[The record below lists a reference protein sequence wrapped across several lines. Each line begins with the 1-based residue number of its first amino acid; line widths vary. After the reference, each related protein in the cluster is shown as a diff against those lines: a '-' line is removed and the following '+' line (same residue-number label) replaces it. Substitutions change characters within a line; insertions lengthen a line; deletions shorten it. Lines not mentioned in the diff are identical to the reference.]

1 MSRRQGV
8 RPSLTT
14 LLALRHA
21 SAETA
26 RAEHGAAVAARH
38 AAQERLRQLH
48 EQLAC
53 HEVTGPRWA
62 LGIDERARLGEAM
75 AAARTAVAS
84 AAAFE
89 DRARQRW
96 VIERRSERVI
106 EKLVERVESARAAA
120 AARAEQIV
128 LDEVGLIAHARD
140 RRTPV
145 LEAAS

>member
-1 MSRRQGV
+1 MTRRQGV

-38 AAQERLRQLH
+38 AAQERLRLLH
-48 EQLAC
+48 DQLAG

-62 LGIDERARLGEAM
+62 VGIDERARLGEAM
-75 AAARTAVAS
+75 AAARSAVESTAAL
-84 AAAFE
+84 E
-89 DRARQRW
+89 DQARQRW

-106 EKLVERVESARAAA
+106 EKLVERVESARATA
-120 AARAEQIV
+120 AARAEQAV
-128 LDEVGLIAHARD
+128 LDEVGLLAHARGG
-140 RRTPV
+140 RTPV
-145 LEAAS
+145 LEVAS